1 MNDKNIKVDKMR
13 YQKNNIS
20 YRLVLLGMALSVYT
34 LFATITPKAVVPTL
48 STAIE
53 ILLNIIL
60 LLMTFLAAEKC
71 RSYDKK
77 WGIYLFIISGIHA
90 LRMFYEPL
98 KLYRL
103 GQLTSGQYTIIVDII
118 IATIALY
125 VVAGVITIQKHN
137 ALKAHLKE
145 IGE

>member
-1 MNDKNIKVDKMR
+1 MSVKNIRIDKMR
-13 YQKNNIS
+13 YQKNNLS

-34 LFATITPKAVVPTL
+34 LFATITPKAVVPTF
-48 STAIE
+48 STAVE
-53 ILLNIIL
+53 ILINIVL

-71 RSYDKK
+71 RAYDKK
-77 WGIYLFIISGIHA
+77 WGIYLFVISGVHL
-90 LRMFYEPL
+90 LRVFYEPL
-98 KLYRL
+98 KLYKL
-103 GQLTSGQYTIIVDII
+103 GQLTSAQYTWIVDII